1 MGVAVTALPG
11 LGTQARDEV
20 DGGGGGGAAHR
31 LGDIMEDLVQLGIL

>member
-20 DGGGGGGAAHR
+20 DGGGGAAHR
-31 LGDIMEDLVQLGIL
+31 LEDIMEDLVQLGIL